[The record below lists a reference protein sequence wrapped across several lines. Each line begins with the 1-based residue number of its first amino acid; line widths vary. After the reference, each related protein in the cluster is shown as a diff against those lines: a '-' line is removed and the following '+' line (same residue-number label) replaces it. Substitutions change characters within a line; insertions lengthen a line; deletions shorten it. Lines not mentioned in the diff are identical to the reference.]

1 MQAGD
6 RLGRPSVVPH
16 PSRTGNQV
24 KAPMG
29 RYLLRRLLLLIPI
42 LLGVSILVFALV
54 HAIPGDISNFM
65 IGTDTRITDEQRERV
80 RASYGL
86 DQPLPVQYAK
96 WMGHVL
102 QGDLGNSF
110 RTRRP
115 ITDELSL
122 RLPVTIQLALMAAT
136 MAIVAAIPIGV
147 LAAVKRNSRLDYAA
161 TVGTLIGISMPNF
174 LLATIL
180 VLIFSFKLKW
190 LPPIGYV
197 PFREE
202 PVANLKVMLMPSVSL
217 ALPLTA
223 VLMRYTRSAVLE
235 ALEHDH
241 VRVARAK
248 GLANR
253 TVMGRHVLRNASIPI
268 ITVIGIQFATL
279 LGGTVIIETIF
290 GLPGIGRYIYE
301 SISTRDYPVVQGVT
315 LVMAA
320 LFVLISLVVDI
331 TYAFMD
337 PRLRHR

>member
-1 MQAGD
+1 
-6 RLGRPSVVPH
+6 
-16 PSRTGNQV
+16 
-24 KAPMG
+24 MG
-29 RYLLRRLLLLIPI
+29 KYLIRRLLLLIPV
-42 LLGVSILVFALV
+42 LLGVSILVFALI
-54 HAIPGDISNFM
+54 HAIPGDISNFV
-65 IGTDTRITDEQRERV
+65 IGTDTRITPEQRELV
-80 RASYGL
+80 RKSYGL
-86 DQPLPVQYAK
+86 DQPLPVQYGK
-96 WMGHVL
+96 WLGHVL
-102 QGDLGNSF
+102 RGDLGTSF
-110 RTRRP
+110 RTRRE
-115 ITDELSL
+115 ISDELSL
-122 RLPVTIQLALMAAT
+122 RLPVTTQLALMAAT
-136 MAIVAAIPIGV
+136 MAILVAIPVGV
-147 LAAVKRNSRLDYAA
+147 LAAVRRNSRVDYAA

-197 PFREE
+197 PFRED

-217 ALPLTA
+217 ALPLAA

-235 ALEHDH
+235 ALSHDH

-253 TVMGRHVLRNASIPI
+253 TVMTRHVLRNASIPI

-279 LGGTVIIETIF
+279 LGGTVIIESIF

-315 LVMAA
+315 LVMATI
-320 LFVLISLVVDI
+320 FVLISLIVDI
-331 TYAFMD
+331 SYAFMD